1 MLSVMITNPV
11 LSIFAKDIG
20 ATGVW
25 IGIASTSVLVVL
37 MSLFTS
43 LNLMAAIIIIIGF
56 TSGAIWIMGPVLSA
70 ESVPPPKR
78 GAAIEA
84 YRTFSGLGSFIGP
97 IIMAAVMTIHRVKYC
112 FYIAGGLMFITLPLV
127 LMIKET
133 GKSEGELVAH

>member
-1 MLSVMITNPV
+1 
-11 LSIFAKDIG
+11 
-20 ATGVW
+20 
-25 IGIASTSVLVVL
+25 
-37 MSLFTS
+37 
-43 LNLMAAIIIIIGF
+43 MAAIIIIIGF
-56 TSGAIWIMGPVLSA
+56 TSGAIWIIGPVLSA
-70 ESVPPPKR
+70 ESVPPQKR

-84 YRTFSGLGSFIGP
+84 YRTFSDLGSFIGP